1 MPGLGNPSRRDRGGR
16 GGRNPQRSR
25 ARLHPRRGHR
35 VGSAA
40 RGRRSGQGARAW
52 LAAAGRARICG
63 EGRRLP
69 RDPLQQV
76 IHAAPRTR
84 ATRPRKEGAMRFG
97 RVAVWLT
104 MLSGA
109 IALASPAHAALAD
122 WKGHL
127 EVGYAKLIQGAAP
140 SGGISVATGVDYPLN
155 SRLRLGP
162 DFSYHLLGTRSV
174 LNGSINGSLDYSMW
188 EVGLR
193 AQWNPR
199 SLGPL
204 RRV

>member
-1 MPGLGNPSRRDRGGR
+1 
-16 GGRNPQRSR
+16 
-25 ARLHPRRGHR
+25 
-35 VGSAA
+35 
-40 RGRRSGQGARAW
+40 
-52 LAAAGRARICG
+52 
-63 EGRRLP
+63 
-69 RDPLQQV
+69 
-76 IHAAPRTR
+76 
-84 ATRPRKEGAMRFG
+84 MRFG

-204 RRV
+204 RRVTFGPALMGVSAQVSSSSAGLAFENEEVSGLRGGLALDLAWLPAHDSPVRPGVEFGTRAAFAGHDTWTVVTARFLLSY